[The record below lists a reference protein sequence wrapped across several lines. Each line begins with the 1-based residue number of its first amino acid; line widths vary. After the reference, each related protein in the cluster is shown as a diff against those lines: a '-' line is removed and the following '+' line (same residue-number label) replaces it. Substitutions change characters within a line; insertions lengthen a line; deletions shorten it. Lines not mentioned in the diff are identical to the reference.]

1 MIWSNIYLN
10 YDRKLITNKILYDF
24 YMRKKILH
32 IGLGKCGST
41 FLQKAIFPEIE
52 KKTKIKFFMMH
63 EIEEFK
69 FIKGCPPLEN
79 IIQLEEKL
87 PNDFI
92 LSHEGLF
99 SHTWEFNKIQ
109 KEFEQIKK
117 NFKNDTV
124 IFLVLRNPYDLL
136 NSIYV
141 QNIMQMQISK
151 PNKFFFIEK
160 NNLSQKYRYNLDQFD
175 YNILVSLYKNY
186 FKKVVVVKY
195 EELHELSYLKKLFN
209 IDDKFLQ
216 YVKTKTNKTFN
227 PSVSS
232 FGINTFLFLNK
243 FIDLRKNQNLIENLM
258 WQSLSDYQSRNKYF
272 YKIKYYLLSFLKLK
286 ELFQYKIDRIFT
298 LKKYKINKEH
308 IPLNLDKMIR
318 DYNSANY

>member
-1 MIWSNIYLN
+1 MNQI
-10 YDRKLITNKILYDF
+10 
-24 YMRKKILH
+24 
-32 IGLGKCGST
+32 
-41 FLQKAIFPEIE
+41 Q
-52 KKTKIKFFMMH
+52 
-63 EIEEFK
+63 EFK
-69 FIKGCPPLEN
+69 FTKGCHSLEN
-79 IIQLEEKL
+79 ISQLEEKL

-92 LSHEGLF
+92 LSHEELF

-109 KEFEQIKK
+109 KGFELIKK

-151 PNKFFFIEK
+151 PNKFFFIDK
-160 NNLSQKYRYNLDQFD
+160 NNLYQKYRYNLDQFD

-195 EELHELSYLKKLFN
+195 EELHELSYLKELFN
-209 IDDKFLQ
+209 IDDNFLE
-216 YVKTKTNKTFN
+216 YLKTKSNKIFN

-243 FIDLRKNQNLIENLM
+243 FIDLRKNQNLIQDLIR
-258 WQSLSDYQSRNKYF
+258 QSLSDYQSTNKYF
-272 YKIKYYLLSFLKLK
+272 YKIKYRLLSYLKLK
-286 ELFQYKIDRIFT
+286 ELFQYKIDRIFK
-298 LKKYKINKEH
+298 LKKYKINKDY
-308 IPLNLDKMIR
+308 ITLNLDKMDR